1 MKKWKQM
8 TAALLS
14 VLLMAVVWAAPASA
28 EGFAFN
34 WDQDDE
40 NTDAPHCKSIF
51 LLNLDTDTV
60 AYALNPDEELPMASM
75 TKIMSYIVA
84 YETIPDIENTVI
96 TVPQSVED
104 ELEGTGSSLA
114 GVIVGEE
121 LTGLQLLYLMMVPSG
136 NDAAL
141 TLAKYV
147 DSLYESG
154 QIEPKVDMPENGA
167 APASGED
174 SSSIPSSS
182 PVSSEPDPSSSDVSG
197 ADGWQDGDPD
207 SGDESGEDD
216 PGKTDYTGE
225 SYFVQLM
232 NEKAKELGCTHTHF
246 TNAHGLHND
255 NHYST
260 AREMAEITKYA
271 MTLPHFTEITGTG
284 AYVKPATNMD
294 SEEQVK
300 YTTNKMLSNTI
311 DEDTGISYYHQFT
324 TGIKTGSHNEAGHCI
339 TASATA
345 YGYTYIAVLMGDM
358 EGYANGIHYEML
370 DARSLFRWSLSE
382 LEKKTVAV
390 QGDVMSSVGL
400 KYAWQKDELLL
411 VAGQNASVMLPSS
424 VDSSSIMV
432 TADVPDT
439 VEAPV
444 RKGEQIGTATLS
456 YAGEAI
462 ATVPL
467 VAAESVSKSEALHVW
482 EQGQAVLT
490 APWFLV
496 IMAVIAALIIVYIIL
511 IILYRRKQ
519 RQLRKVR
526 RFRDM

>member
-1 MKKWKQM
+1 MKKWKRL
-8 TAALLS
+8 TAMLLS
-14 VLLMAVVWAAPASA
+14 VLMIAVIGAAPASA

-34 WDQDDE
+34 WDQDED
-40 NTDAPHCKSIF
+40 NPDGPHCKSIY

-60 AYALNPDEELPMASM
+60 AYALNADEELPMASM

-84 YETIPDIENTVI
+84 YENIPDIENTVI

-104 ELEGTGSSLA
+104 DLEGTGSSLA

-154 QIEPKVDMPENGA
+154 NLPADEEFDALANSDA
-167 APASGED
+167 AQTSSPSPSGEEGEETD
-174 SSSIPSSS
+174 
-182 PVSSEPDPSSSDVSG
+182 
-197 ADGWQDGDPD
+197 
-207 SGDESGEDD
+207 EDD
-216 PGKTDYTGE
+216 YGKTDYTGE
-225 SYFVQLM
+225 SYFVYLM
-232 NEKAKELGCTHTHF
+232 NEKARELGCSHTHF

-271 MTLPHFTEITGTG
+271 MALPHFTEITGTG
-284 AYVKPATNMD
+284 AYVKPATNMT
-294 SEEQVK
+294 SEEEVK

-311 DEDTGISYYHQFT
+311 DEETGISYYHQYT
-324 TGIKTGSHNEAGHCI
+324 TGIKTGSHNEAGHCL

-358 EGYANGIHYEML
+358 EGYENDIHYEML
-370 DARSLFRWSLSE
+370 DARSLFRWALSE

-400 KYAWQKDELLL
+400 KYAWQKDELQL

-424 VDSSSIMV
+424 VDSNSIVV
-432 TADVPDT
+432 TADVPDS
-439 VEAPV
+439 VEAPI

-456 YAGEAI
+456 YAGETI

-467 VAAESVSKSEALHVW
+467 VASESVAKSEALEVW

-496 IMAVIAALIIVYIIL
+496 IMAVIAALIIVYIVL

>member
-1 MKKWKQM
+1 MKKWKRL

-14 VLLMAVVWAAPASA
+14 VLMIAVIWAAPASA
-28 EGFAFN
+28 EGFSFN
-34 WDQDDE
+34 WDSDD
-40 NTDAPHCKSIF
+40 NTDGPHCKSIF

-60 AYALNPDEELPMASM
+60 AYTFNPDEELPMASM

-104 ELEGTGSSLA
+104 DLEGTGSSLA

-141 TLAKYV
+141 TLAEYV

-154 QIEPKVDMPENGA
+154 QLPTDEEFNALA
-167 APASGED
+167 ASVAVQTPSPSPSPSGE
-174 SSSIPSSS
+174 
-182 PVSSEPDPSSSDVSG
+182 EG
-197 ADGWQDGDPD
+197 EEGEEAD
-207 SGDESGEDD
+207 EDD
-216 PGKTDYTGE
+216 HGKTDYTGE
-225 SYFVQLM
+225 SYFVWLM
-232 NEKAKELGCTHTHF
+232 NKKAKELGCGHTHF
-246 TNAHGLHND
+246 ANAHGLHSD
-255 NHYST
+255 NHFST

-271 MTLPHFTEITGTG
+271 MALPHFTEITSTG
-284 AYVKPATNMD
+284 AYVKPVTNMS
-294 SEEQVK
+294 SEEEVK

-311 DEDTGISYYHQFT
+311 DEDTGISYYHQYT
-324 TGIKTGSHNEAGHCI
+324 TGIKTGSHNEAGHCL

-345 YGYTYIAVLMGDM
+345 DGYTYIAVLMGDM
-358 EGYANGIHYEML
+358 EGYADNIHYEML
-370 DARSLFRWSLSE
+370 DARSLFRWSLTE

-411 VAGQNASVMLPSS
+411 VAGQNASVMLPKS
-424 VDSSSIMV
+424 VDSNSIVV
-432 TADVPDT
+432 TADVPDS
-439 VEAPV
+439 VEAPI

-456 YAGEAI
+456 YAGESV

-467 VAAESVSKSEALHVW
+467 VAAESVAKSEALHVW

-496 IMAVIAALIIVYIIL
+496 IMAVIVALIIVYIIL
-511 IILYRRKQ
+511 IILYRKKQ
-519 RQLRKVR
+519 KQLRKVR

>member
-1 MKKWKQM
+1 MKKIIRL
-8 TAALLS
+8 AAFMLS
-14 VLLMAVVWAAPASA
+14 VIIFAAGVAVPASA
-28 EGFAFN
+28 EGFTFN
-34 WDQDDE
+34 WDLDAE
-40 NTDAPHCKSIF
+40 NPDGPHCKSIF

-60 AYALNPDEELPMASM
+60 AYALNADEELPMASM
-75 TKIMSYIVA
+75 TKIMTYIVA
-84 YETIPDIENTVI
+84 YENIPDIENTVI
-96 TVPQSVED
+96 TVPQSVQD

-114 GVIVGEE
+114 GVVVGEE

-147 DSLYESG
+147 DSLYEQGKLEGTFVPDISPNV
-154 QIEPKVDMPENGA
+154 ELDENG
-167 APASGED
+167 
-174 SSSIPSSS
+174 IP
-182 PVSSEPDPSSSDVSG
+182 VV
-197 ADGWQDGDPD
+197 
-207 SGDESGEDD
+207 DEH
-216 PGKTDYTGE
+216 GKTDYAAE
-225 SYFVQLM
+225 SYFIQLM
-232 NEKAKELGCTHTHF
+232 NEKAKELGLSHTHF

-255 NHYST
+255 NHYTT

-284 AYVKPATNMD
+284 AYIKPVTNMS
-294 SEEQVK
+294 SEEQTK
-300 YTTNKMLSNTI
+300 YTTNKMLSNTV
-311 DEDTGISYYHQFT
+311 DGETGISYYHQFT
-324 TGIKTGSHNEAGHCI
+324 TGIKTGSHNEAGHCL

-358 EGYANGIHYEML
+358 AGYENGIHYEML

-390 QGDVMSSVGL
+390 QGDVMSSVSL

-411 VAGQNASVMLPSS
+411 VAGENASVMLPGS
-424 VDSSSIMV
+424 VDSNSILI
-432 TADVPDT
+432 DVDKPES
-439 VEAPV
+439 VEAPI

-456 YAGEAI
+456 YAGETI
-462 ATVPL
+462 AVVPL
-467 VAAESVSKSEALHVW
+467 VAAESVAKSEALQVW

-511 IILYRRKQ
+511 ILLYRRKQ

-526 RFRDM
+526 RFRDF